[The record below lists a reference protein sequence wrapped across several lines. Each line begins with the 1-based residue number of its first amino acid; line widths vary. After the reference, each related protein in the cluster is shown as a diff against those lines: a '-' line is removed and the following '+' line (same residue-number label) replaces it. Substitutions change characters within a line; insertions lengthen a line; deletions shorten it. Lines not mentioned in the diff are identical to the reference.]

1 MRLLTRLCSLIL
13 LTTLATGCSLVL
25 PEVATMPVVHNPF
38 PQLSRVAVLPFF
50 NLSDEPT
57 VNGRQFALAYFA
69 ELQAV
74 PGFEV
79 IPLGVV
85 EEAILENNINTAD
98 PEEVRRLGNIL
109 GADAVVVGAVT
120 DYTPYYPP
128 RCGMRV
134 EWYATNPGFHEIP
147 AGYGLPWGTRQEEY
161 IPQDIVFEAEMALA
175 REQMKTQ
182 SPDCS
187 KIGEPAYMLP
197 IDAQPMYPP
206 SVMPS
211 DEDLP
216 VPPLPKPPTRLD
228 STPGGTSKSGAPPV
242 DIRSRFTSTPPT
254 AAEPDTDA
262 LPAETKDQQPADFDL
277 PAEESHGSQDADVSP
292 TYEAPAE
299 SNPGD
304 ETVWRPRKQSTYKV
318 AVHEAQAPPA
328 SDAIATASAIAPGME
343 NNFGGGLPP
352 DWPDPHGFIPP
363 GPSPV
368 RPPCINN
375 PGPVMTHTRIFLGND
390 PEFTSALA
398 AYVEFRDDARF
409 GGWRS
414 YLERSEDFI
423 RFCCH
428 LHISEMLSAR
438 GGATETRV
446 VRHWSNSR

>member
-13 LTTLATGCSLVL
+13 LTSLATGCSIVL
-25 PEVATMPVVHNPF
+25 PEVSSMPVVHNPF

-57 VNGRQFALAYFA
+57 VDGREFALAYFA

-79 IPLGVV
+79 VPLGVV
-85 EEAILENNINTAD
+85 EEAILQNNIDTAN
-98 PEEVRRLGNIL
+98 PNEVRRLGNIL
-109 GADAVVVGAVT
+109 GVDAVVVGAVT

-147 AGYGLPWGTRQEEY
+147 AGYGLPWGTADEEY

-182 SPDCS
+182 SPQCPKD
-187 KIGEPAYMLP
+187 GEPAYMP
-197 IDAQPMYPP
+197 PVDAEPMYPP
-206 SVMPS
+206 ATIPP
-211 DEDLP
+211 EEQLP
-216 VPPLPKPPTRLD
+216 VPPLPQPPASKQQIRLEPESGAATAPTVPSVDLYQRFHPPTVKVQPSAD
-228 STPGGTSKSGAPPV
+228 A
-242 DIRSRFTSTPPT
+242 TPP
-254 AAEPDTDA
+254 AIMD
-262 LPAETKDQQPADFDL
+262 
-277 PAEESHGSQDADVSP
+277 
-292 TYEAPAE
+292 EAPALPKALGVE
-299 SNPGD
+299 PDATEAPADGAAGD
-304 ETVWRPRKQSTYKV
+304 ETVWRPRQQATYKV
-318 AVHEAQAPPA
+318 PVVEAQAAPA
-328 SDAIATASAIAPGME
+328 VDAIATSSAIAPGME
-343 NNFGGGLPP
+343 NNFAGGLPP
-352 DWPDPHGFIPP
+352 DWPDPRGFMPP

-368 RPPCINN
+368 RPPCIENS
-375 PGPVMTHTRIFLGND
+375 GPVMTHTRIFLGSD
-390 PEFTSALA
+390 PDFTSALA
-398 AYVEFRDDARF
+398 AYYDFRDDARF

-414 YLERSEDFI
+414 YLERSDDFI